1 MRKNLFCLLFAA
13 LALCGCKK
21 DDEDV
26 YNDTRQT
33 PYLISVYAF
42 INAMSVRQYEALDGG
57 SDINV
62 IEFKESIIRAS
73 RNSEKE
79 QHSYFSNLYGDTSYT
94 GYTFGFS
101 CPALAYPFDKIT
113 MSCNSDFDDEHLAGE
128 PLDDIVQLKFGSFW
142 EFIQNGYEYPDG
154 CERPDPVDIPLT
166 GEILHSYLFSEIE
179 RENSKLIS
187 LRKPLIHFTSS
198 PATPGEYTFTLEL
211 TTNGETFTT
220 TFTQKFE

>member
-1 MRKNLFCLLFAA
+1 MRKYLFCLLFAA
-13 LALCGCKK
+13 LALCSCKNS
-21 DDEDV
+21 DNDV
-26 YNDTRQT
+26 YNETQQT

-62 IEFKESIIRAS
+62 IEFKESFISAS
-73 RNSEKE
+73 HNSEKE

-128 PLDDIVQLKFGSFW
+128 PLDDIVKLKFGSFW
-142 EFIQNGYEYPDG
+142 EFIQNGYKYPDG
-154 CERPDPVDIPLT
+154 CERPDPVDRGST
-166 GEILHSYLFSEIE
+166 GEILHTYLLSEIG

-220 TFTQKFE
+220 TFTKKFE